1 MVRAWITVAF
11 GAALGLA
18 AGLPAAAAPAA
29 DWLKFDLP
37 ATAGATELGGGD
49 TAIGLKNTTGHDIG
63 KVVLQVR
70 LTGGLAQRVE
80 LASADW
86 CDHTKT
92 TATCRVD
99 RISPGQGFSIRLD
112 LRARKNA
119 PTGAAGTVSVSA
131 RGIGVPAA
139 AGTFG
144 VEIAPPPY
152 VDVAATAEQPRVDLH
167 TGDTAHLGVLYRNTG
182 PVPARLRIADPV
194 AAGFDDVTWSDCPE
208 DDGDACLVELPA
220 GQSRRLAFTMRLAAA
235 SPAEPHVA
243 MTVEGA
249 YDRIVTDNLAVYM
262 VCVYDT
268 GRCTRHLPGTRSD
281 VFAAPAPRA
290 VAADPAPV
298 GDGTEGENQAVALT
312 EPEHVPVAVQ
322 DELAAEEPYS
332 FIDEVT
338 GILAYSLLAL
348 FIVGTSVAL
357 ALRKR
362 AADRA

>member
-1 MVRAWITVAF
+1 MTVAF
-11 GAALGLA
+11 GAAFGLA
-18 AGLPAAAAPAA
+18 AGLPAVAAPVA
-29 DWLKFDLP
+29 DGLKLDLP
-37 ATAGATELGGGD
+37 AAAGATEIGGGD
-49 TAIGLKNTTGHDIG
+49 TVVGLQNTTGHDLS

-86 CDHTKT
+86 CDQTKT
-92 TATCRVD
+92 TATCKVD
-99 RISPGQGFSIRLD
+99 RISPGQGFAIRLD

-119 PTGAAGTVSVSA
+119 ALGAAGTVSVSA

-144 VEIAPPPY
+144 VTIAPPPY
-152 VDVAATAEQPRVDLH
+152 TDVTAVVEQPRVDLH
-167 TGDTAHLGVLYRNTG
+167 TGDTARLGVLYRNTG
-182 PVPARLRIADPV
+182 PVPARLRVADPV
-194 AAGFDDVTWSDCPE
+194 AAGFDEVAWVDCPE

-220 GQSRRLAFTMRLAAA
+220 GQSRRLGFTMRLTGA

-243 MTVEGA
+243 MAVEGA

-290 VAADPAPV
+290 VAADPAPAA
-298 GDGTEGENQAVALT
+298 DGPESEDQAVNLT
-312 EPEHVPVAVQ
+312 QPEHVPVAVQ
-322 DELAAEEPYS
+322 EDLAAEEPYS
-332 FIDEVT
+332 FLDEVT
-338 GILAYSLLAL
+338 GILVYSLLAL
-348 FIVGTSVAL
+348 LIVGTSIAL

-362 AADRA
+362 AAERG

>member
-1 MVRAWITVAF
+1 MTVAF

-18 AGLPAAAAPAA
+18 AGLPAAAAPAPGGVKR
-29 DWLKFDLP
+29 DQP
-37 ATAGATELGGGD
+37 AAAGATELGGGD
-49 TAIGLKNTTGHDIG
+49 TAVSLKNTTGHDIG

-92 TATCRVD
+92 TATCKVD

-119 PTGAAGTVSVSA
+119 PEGAAGTVSVSA
-131 RGIGVPAA
+131 RGVGVPAA
-139 AGTFG
+139 VGTFG
-144 VEIAPPPY
+144 VEISPPPY

-194 AAGFDDVTWSDCPE
+194 AAGFDDVTWSDCPH

-220 GQSRRLAFTMRLAAA
+220 GQSRRLAFTMRLAEA

-290 VAADPAPV
+290 VAADPAV
-298 GDGTEGENQAVALT
+298 DGMEGENQAVALT

-348 FIVGTSVAL
+348 FIVGTSIAL